1 MTFTTKGGKTF
12 DPTTLI
18 SLAKYQ
24 WSASGD
30 KGTYNKQWF
39 STAADTVRSSFGIT
53 NYGKDMPL
61 SDSFDY
67 NKVDWGDVY
76 DTLSSWQTD
85 ANATQAQKSV
95 AAQFIPMMDSYGMK
109 QDRSIYRPYELKAQG
124 EQIQAQGELDAAKA
138 EAQAQ
143 LNAPGHANTIAFYEQ
158 AKTTAVESLTQQ
170 ADLLKKQAQADYES
184 GRGQV
189 EADYAGVEDS
199 IMASVAKLQRMSGDE
214 FAARGMAFSGALNQ
228 AVADIAAAGA
238 SELAKAMAQKGAQ
251 LGKLTQDLVKYT
263 AQVDLDVLNNKTQA
277 VMEYGLQMAA
287 LLDEDATTRAQAQAV
302 LDGLE
307 VKQQTLN
314 KIAPINEELAQ
325 TQAEQ
330 DYATSK
336 AEAAQTSFENS
347 LKLSQ
352 LGLDERKQ
360 SLAEQEAQAKYQLAY
375 DELDLDKQKLVLD
388 EMYKNGLLSI
398 SEYNA
403 VTNRM
408 NAEKS
413 GSGSEGASVPDFTFS
428 NAQTI
433 ISDYTELADR
443 ISGFAQDP
451 TDKTKWKR
459 EGYDKNGVMVPETI
473 NDADYQ
479 QLKTRL
485 AEMEPRY
492 EKAVKLQNIIS
503 GAQLTGDAL
512 TNVQSFIN
520 KVMLATRGVGE
531 EAYAEALLN
540 TPYKDGTLRD
550 YLTDAEL
557 EAITDFFGE

>member
-53 NYGKDMPL
+53 DYGKDTPL
-61 SDSFDY
+61 SESFDY

-109 QDRSIYRPYELKAQG
+109 KDRSIYRPYELKAQG

-143 LNAPGHANTIAFYEQ
+143 LNTKGHANTIAFYEKAQ
-158 AKTTAVESLTQQ
+158 STAIESLTQQ
-170 ADLLKKQAQADYES
+170 ADLLKKQAQADYAS

-199 IMASVAKLQRMSGDE
+199 ILASVAKLQRMSGDE

-251 LGKLTQDLVKYT
+251 LGALTQDLVKYT

-287 LLDEDATTRAQAQAV
+287 LLDEDENTRAQAQAV

-307 VKQQTLN
+307 VKQQTLE

-330 DYATSK
+330 EYAAAQ

-347 LKLSQ
+347 IKLSQ

-360 SLAEQEAQAKYQLAY
+360 SLAESEAQAKYQLAY
-375 DELDLDKQKLVLD
+375 DELDVEKQRAVVD

-398 SEYNA
+398 GEYNA
-403 VTNRM
+403 VTSRM
-408 NAEKS
+408 NAQKS
-413 GSGSEGASVPDFTFS
+413 GTSDTSSTPDFTFS

-433 ISDYTELADR
+433 ISDYTDLQDR
-443 ISGFAQDP
+443 ISGFQQDP
-451 TDKTKWKR
+451 TTKKWKR
-459 EGYDKNGVMVPETI
+459 TAYENGVAVPEI
-473 NDADYQ
+473 IDDGAYQ
-479 QLKTRL
+479 QLKSRL

-492 EKAVKLQNIIS
+492 QKAVKLQNIIS

-512 TNVQSFIN
+512 TNVQSFID

-531 EAYAEALLN
+531 EAYAEALLD

-557 EAITDFFGE
+557 EAITNFFGE